1 MHRFIVVELRLMRD
15 NERVFGR
22 SYFLDE
28 KLPEFVGVFL
38 DLILESVD
46 FGNKFGKILMKGIM
60 QEYCL
65 FA

>member
-1 MHRFIVVELRLMRD
+1 MRD

-22 SYFLDE
+22 SDFLDE